1 MLESLWIYIQI
12 NVAIFLAVI
21 LFITLSNIKL
31 LGKLGKFPKSDHYP
45 NVSILIPARNEETNI
60 FQCVKSL
67 LNQDYPDFKVIVL
80 DDNSTDNTWLILS
93 DLANN
98 NQKLQIIKGK
108 PLPPDW
114 YGKHWACH
122 QLAQTNN
129 SELILF
135 TDADTRHHPNTLK
148 DAVSAMMAMKADL
161 LTAFPCEKVKTL
173 GECLTVPIFPWF
185 ILAFLP
191 LIFAYRMKNPSLS
204 AGIGQFMLFRRE
216 AYNQIGGYE
225 AIKQKPVDDV
235 ALAKNIKSY
244 GFRWRMTNGVD
255 RIHCRMYNGFNEA
268 FMGFTKNLF
277 AGFDYKIIKFVLI
290 WLCLGFVF
298 IEPIIVLFIK
308 AIGSNFGSFSS
319 ILAGSSILL
328 SILIWGA
335 SNSFFHFPIY
345 FTFFYPINIIIALII
360 AFSSMAF
367 ALTGKAIWKGRQF
380 AKHKAEWW

>member
-1 MLESLWIYIQI
+1 MLEALWIYIQI

-21 LFITLSNIKL
+21 LFVTLSNTKL
-31 LGKLGKFPKSDHYP
+31 LGKLGKFPKSNHYP
-45 NVSILIPARNEETNI
+45 NVSILIPARNEEANI
-60 FQCVKSL
+60 LACVKSL
-67 LNQDYPDFKVIVL
+67 LNQDYPDFKVVVL

-122 QLAQTNN
+122 QLAQATN

-161 LTAFPCEKVKTL
+161 LTAFPYEQVKTL

-185 ILAFLP
+185 IIAFLP
-191 LIFAYRMKNPSLS
+191 LIFAYRIKNPSLS
-204 AGIGQFMLFRRE
+204 AGIGQFMLFKRE
-216 AYNQIGGYE
+216 AYNQIGGY
-225 AIKQKPVDDV
+225 ASIKQKPVDDV

-255 RIHCRMYNGFNEA
+255 RIHCRMYSGFSDA
-268 FMGFTKNLF
+268 FKGFTKNLF
-277 AGFDYKIIKFVLI
+277 AGFNYKIIKFVLI

-298 IEPIIVLFIK
+298 IEPIIVLSIK
-308 AIGSNFGSFSS
+308 AIESNFGSFSS
-319 ILAGSSILL
+319 ILAGSSVLL
-328 SILIWGA
+328 SVLIWGV

-360 AFSSMAF
+360 AFCSMAF
-367 ALTGKAIWKGRQF
+367 ALTGKAVWKGRQF